1 MALTTASCAIS
12 GADAIGASMVYPQT
26 SFLWSAVLWLRL
38 SDLEVVVKC
47 QAGDEKEDI

>member
-1 MALTTASCAIS
+1 
-12 GADAIGASMVYPQT
+12 MVYPQT